1 MSLCTV
7 ILLLQ
12 VMNFIT
18 DTEEGYTYYIKSN
31 DGNYQ
36 YVTDD
41 RLLCF
46 VGKRLTT
53 EAYIYRCR

>member
-1 MSLCTV
+1 MSSCTV

-18 DTEEGYTYYIKSN
+18 DAEEGYTYYSKSN

-36 YVTDD
+36 YVNDD
-41 RLLCF
+41 MLCF
-46 VGKRLTT
+46 VGKSLTT
-53 EAYIYRCR
+53 ETLCRCR